1 MSQRQIDELSKDLSQ
16 RTKILLER
24 ETIDKIDADFVRA
37 KAQYNAGNIN
47 GGVALK
53 DDLLG
58 RLRDYIAEIDDV
70 LCGLNVL
77 SEHGDAEAFVH
88 QTRAACIGLKA
99 ESAQLLTTL
108 EDQWQTNAWAYW
120 RKLQRE

>member
-1 MSQRQIDELSKDLSQ
+1 MSQREIDELYEDLRQ
-16 RTKILLER
+16 RAKRLLER
-24 ETIDKIDADFVRA
+24 EPIDKIDADFARA
-37 KAQYNAGNIN
+37 KAHYNAGNVR

-53 DDLLG
+53 DDVLS

-77 SEHGDAEAFVH
+77 FEHSAAEAFVR

-120 RKLQRE
+120 RELQRE